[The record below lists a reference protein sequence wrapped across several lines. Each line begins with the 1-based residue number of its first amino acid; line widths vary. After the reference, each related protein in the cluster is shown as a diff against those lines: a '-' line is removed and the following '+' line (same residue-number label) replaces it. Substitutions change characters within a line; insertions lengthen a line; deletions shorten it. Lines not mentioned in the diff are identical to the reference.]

1 MRARHTVPAVLA
13 ALLFLAGCGH
23 GGNAQSAQSTQ
34 GTHSTGTAQGKTT
47 RQPAPTSSADLGH
60 LRKLVDDADSAA
72 SAAESDMAR
81 E

>member
-13 ALLFLAGCGH
+13 ALLLLAGCGQ
-23 GGNAQSAQSTQ
+23 GGSAQ
-34 GTHSTGTAQGKTT
+34 GTHSTPTAQGAQTT

>member
-13 ALLFLAGCGH
+13 ALLFLAGCGQ
-23 GGNAQSAQSTQ
+23 GGSAQGTPSTP
-34 GTHSTGTAQGKTT
+34 TAQGTQTT

>member
-1 MRARHTVPAVLA
+1 MRGRHAVPAVLA

-23 GGNAQSAQSTQ
+23 GGSAQSTQ
-34 GTHSTGTAQGKTT
+34 GTQTARGTQSTD
-47 RQPAPTSSADLGH
+47 RPAPTSSADLGH
-60 LRKLVDDADSAA
+60 LRKLLDDADSAA

>member
-1 MRARHTVPAVLA
+1 MRARHAVPAVLA

-23 GGNAQSAQSTQ
+23 GGSAQSTRSTQ
-34 GTHSTGTAQGKTT
+34 TARGTQSTG
-47 RQPAPTSSADLGH
+47 RPAPTSSADLGH
-60 LRKLVDDADSAA
+60 LRKLLDDADSAA

>member
-13 ALLFLAGCGH
+13 ALLLLAGCGH
-23 GGNAQSAQSTQ
+23 GGSTKSTQSTQ
-34 GTHSTGTAQGKTT
+34 GTQTAQGTQTT
-47 RQPAPTSSADLGH
+47 RQPAPSSSADLGH

-72 SAAESDMAR
+72 SVAESDMAR

>member
-1 MRARHTVPAVLA
+1 MRARHAVPAVLT

-23 GGNAQSAQSTQ
+23 GGSAQSTQ
-34 GTHSTGTAQGKTT
+34 GTHSTQTARGTQSTG
-47 RQPAPTSSADLGH
+47 RPAPTSSADVGH
-60 LRKLVDDADSAA
+60 LRKLLDDADSAA

>member
-1 MRARHTVPAVLA
+1 MRARHTVPVVLA

-23 GGNAQSAQSTQ
+23 GGNARSAQ
-34 GTHSTGTAQGKTT
+34 GTGTAQGTQTT

-60 LRKLVDDADSAA
+60 LRKLVDGADSAA

>member
-34 GTHSTGTAQGKTT
+34 GTGTAQGTQAT

-72 SAAESDMAR
+72 SEAESDMAR

>member
-1 MRARHTVPAVLA
+1 MRARHTAPAVLA

-23 GGNAQSAQSTQ
+23 GGSAQSTQ
-34 GTHSTGTAQGKTT
+34 GTHGTQTAQGTQTT

-60 LRKLVDDADSAA
+60 LRKIVDDADSAV